1 MLARVIMFLGVLM
14 RFPALVAMLAAM
26 PVAAVAAE
34 PMVER
39 IDVLDAGIFTIE
51 TGATTAEPG
60 APGGE
65 TTAVTKATLL
75 EATTT
80 VPAAIGTDFGFG
92 YTVVGEPEGE
102 MATLD
107 FVASYPE
114 PGLADPDADE
124 PIRELRFS
132 REKAIGATDYFG
144 YTPEVDWEVVPGAWT
159 FEIWFEGKQLASQ
172 TFTMTE

>member
-1 MLARVIMFLGVLM
+1 MLWGVIMRVPAFL
-14 RFPALVAMLAAM
+14 AILAATT
-26 PVAAVAAE
+26 VAAAAE
-34 PMVER
+34 PSVER
-39 IDVLDAGIFTIE
+39 IDVLDAGIFALEI
-51 TGATTAEPG
+51 GATTAEPG

-65 TTAVTKATLL
+65 TTAVTKATLI

-80 VPAAIGTDFGFG
+80 VPAAIGTNFGFR

-114 PGLADPDADE
+114 PGLADPDADA

-132 REKAIGATDYFG
+132 REKAVGATDYYG
-144 YTPEVDWEVVPGAWT
+144 YTPEVEWELVPGAWT